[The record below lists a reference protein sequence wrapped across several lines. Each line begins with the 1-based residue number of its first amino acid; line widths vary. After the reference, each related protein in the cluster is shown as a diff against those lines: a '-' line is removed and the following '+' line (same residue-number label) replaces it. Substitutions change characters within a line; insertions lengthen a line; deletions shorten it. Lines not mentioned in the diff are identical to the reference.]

1 MRRRTIGY
9 DSPDSTRSTRNRRCL
24 VRSSIL
30 GAESVREVTSHQVL
44 FRPSLGGRRAHLR
57 LAELSRPAH
66 AGHVV
71 SSGFDQPFVISHIIL
86 RPVCIFRHVVA
97 RLDRLTSRVCV
108 CLVGII
114 HVIRLGMMLHA
125 EGPSFR
131 AMRVKVRSLV
141 RREGVR
147 VQDQAQ
153 SVPGGSGRVGPRRSA
168 RSSCMIDL
176 QSGRAAR
183 CFRNRPSPTEY
194 DFRRCSRKRFLAR
207 LKLRSGSDSVRW
219 SLKGQGPMIERDLVA
234 AR

>member
-1 MRRRTIGY
+1 MRRRAIGY
-9 DSPDSTRSTRNRRCL
+9 NSHDSTRSTRNRRCL

-44 FRPSLGGRRAHLR
+44 FRPSMGGRHAHFR

-71 SSGFDQPFVISHIIL
+71 SGSFDQPFVISHSFR

-97 RLDRLTSRVCV
+97 RLERLTSRMCV
-108 CLVGII
+108 CLVGIV

-125 EGPSFR
+125 ERPSFR
-131 AMRVKVRSLV
+131 TMRVRVRVLV

-147 VQDQAQ
+147 IQDQAQ
-153 SVPGGSGRVGPRRSA
+153 SISGGTGRVEPRRPS
-168 RSSCMIDL
+168 RHSYMIDL
-176 QSGRAAR
+176 QSGGAAR

-194 DFRRCSRKRFLAR
+194 DFRRCPRKRFLAR
-207 LKLRSGSDSVRW
+207 LRLRSGSDSVRW
-219 SLKGQGPMIERDLVA
+219 SLKGQGTMIERDLFA